1 MNVNQFLDYTKD
13 LYLSYSMHVIGG
25 RSISFTQDGL
35 KPVHRRTLYA
45 MHALNL
51 TATSEHKK
59 SARIVGDTIGKYH
72 PHGDKSV
79 YDALV
84 LMAQPWKMRYPLID
98 GQGNFGSRD
107 GDNAA
112 AMRYTESRLAP
123 LGEIVVKELNTG
135 SVDFKLNFDATLE
148 EPMFLP
154 APLPIQLLNGSDGIA
169 VGYRADMP
177 SHNIQEVVDATIATI
192 RKPSITIPEIME
204 IIQGPDLPVGA
215 QITSSKKDIL
225 KAYETG
231 KGNLKARCR
240 WEVIEKKRNQ
250 WEIVINEF
258 PIGTCAAEV
267 LLVINEA
274 MKQDPKNDNNNAAS
288 KKKAKLRTFVKGYVD
303 KVDDIT
309 DSILAKKGGS
319 ALKIEPK
326 KCTMTPDEFMAHIV
340 TLLEL
345 EKTYIINLFAISVDG
360 LPKMRNI
367 KELIEGWVDFR
378 RYTVTKRLNSRLAKV
393 ISRLEILDGRLS
405 IMDCMDKV
413 IEIIRES
420 EDPVIELQS
429 EFGLTERQALDI
441 MEIKLRE
448 LRRLESDKLEQEKNK
463 LEEEKLEIEETLAS
477 QKKLDSLIIKDMK
490 LHTKKLVD
498 VRKTLIE
505 ESKPLQPKSLA
516 TAAAEAITVY
526 VSRNNWV
533 VSRKKG
539 TEPPV
544 QLLQNDD
551 EFTTVIETSSSS
563 SIIGLSEVGRA
574 ITIPCKLIPNGRTMS
589 HVNSL
594 VQTSGENVVAYVGLD
609 EDANYFLAQNQGYG
623 FVVEGKN
630 LLSRQKAGKELFKLT
645 DGAKIIT
652 FEKLNSPKF
661 ICMSTNKGRL
671 LRYDFSE
678 LESFVYPKGKGVRLI
693 SIKEEVL
700 TGLSLHAEDEF
711 ILDGQVVQVSDPL
724 RFHKKRAAAPA
735 KM

>member
-1 MNVNQFLDYTKD
+1 
-13 LYLSYSMHVIGG
+13 MHVIGG

-135 SVDFKLNFDATLE
+135 SVDFKPNFDATLE

-154 APLPIQLLNGSDGIA
+154 APLPVQLLNGSDGIA

-177 SHNIQEVVDATIATI
+177 SHNIQEVVDATIATM
-192 RKPSITIPEIME
+192 RKPSISIPEIME

-231 KGNLKARCR
+231 KGNLKVRCK

-258 PIGTCAAEV
+258 PIGTCAAEA

-274 MKQDPKNDNNNAAS
+274 MKQDPKNDNTNATT
-288 KKKAKLRTFVKGYVD
+288 KKRAKLRTFIKSYVD

-309 DSILAKKGGS
+309 DSTLAKQGGS

-326 KCTMTPDEFMAHIV
+326 KCTMTPDDFMAHV
-340 TLLEL
+340 VSLLEL

-378 RYTVTKRLNSRLAKV
+378 RYTVTNRLRSRLAKV

-405 IMDCMDKV
+405 IMDCIDKV

-448 LRRLESDKLEQEKNK
+448 LRRLESDKLEQEKSK
-463 LEEEKLEIEETLAS
+463 LEEEKLEIEATLSS
-477 QKKLDSLIIKDMK
+477 QRKLDSLIIKEMK

-498 VRKTLIE
+498 VRRTLIE

-526 VSRNNWV
+526 ISRNNWV

-539 TEPPV
+539 TEAPV
-544 QLLQNDD
+544 ALLQNDD
-551 EFTTVIETSSSS
+551 EFITVIETSSSS
-563 SIIGLSEVGRA
+563 SIIGLSEAGRA

-589 HVNSL
+589 HINSL
-594 VQTSGENVVAYVGLD
+594 VQTSGENLVAYVGLD
-609 EDANYFLAQNQGYG
+609 EDGKYFLAQNQGYG
-623 FVVEGKN
+623 FIVEGKN
-630 LLSRQKAGKELFKLT
+630 LVSRQKAGKELFKLT
-645 DGAKIIT
+645 DGAKIIK
-652 FEKLNSPKF
+652 FEKLIDPKF
-661 ICMSTNKGRL
+661 VSMSTNKGRL

-678 LESFVYPKGKGVRLI
+678 LESFIYPKGKGVRLI
-693 SIKEEVL
+693 NIKDELV
-700 TGLSLHAEDEF
+700 TGLCISTDDEYVF
-711 ILDGQVVQVSDPL
+711 DGEIIQVSDPQKY
-724 RFHKKRAAAPA
+724 HKKRAAAPA
-735 KM
+735 KI